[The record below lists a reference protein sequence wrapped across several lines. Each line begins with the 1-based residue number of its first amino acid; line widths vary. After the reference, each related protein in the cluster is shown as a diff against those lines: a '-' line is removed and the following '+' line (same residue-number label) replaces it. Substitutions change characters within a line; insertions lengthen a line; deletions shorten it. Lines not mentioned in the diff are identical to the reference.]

1 MFNKLRYFSAFL
13 FLSFIFSSHAL
24 AWVGDTKKLFENDEY
39 EEVIKIASE
48 HKKDKKR
55 RIGIMF
61 LTFSHLQKYELN
73 DSKSDKR
80 QYKNYMEVLE
90 DNVSISDL
98 DDINYFI
105 EQFDKPEVVK
115 VAQKV
120 LKIAFKNIED
130 VKDIPNLLS
139 FIKSDNKKT
148 RKIALSTVKKFMKAK
163 RKYVNKG
170 GTLRDEG
177 IIVMQDEK
185 LIRALLDHAKDSKA
199 KDVLISIE
207 RPVLA
212 YISDYEGKAVKKI
225 EEKILKAIKK
235 REKKHP
241 ESNWYSAIGKVKDV
255 ALKFEN

>member
-1 MFNKLRYFSAFL
+1 MLKKVNYLIAFL
-13 FLSFIFSSHAL
+13 CFTFSVQAM
-24 AWVGDTKKLFENDEY
+24 AWVDETKKLFENDKY

-80 QYKNYMEVLE
+80 QYKNYLEVLE

-115 VAQKV
+115 VAQKA
-120 LKIAFKNIED
+120 LKVAFKNIED
-130 VKDIPNLLS
+130 VKDVPNLLK
-139 FIKSDNKKT
+139 FIKSENKKT
-148 RKIALSTVKKFMKAK
+148 RKIALGTVKKFMKAK

-170 GTLRDEG
+170 GTLREEG
-177 IIVMQDEK
+177 IVVMQDEQ

-199 KDVLISIE
+199 KDILISIE

-212 YISDYEGKAVKKI
+212 YIGDYEGKAISKI
-225 EEKILKAIKK
+225 EEKILKAIMK
-235 REKKHP
+235 REKKYP
-241 ESNWYSAIGKVKDV
+241 ESSWYSATGKVRD
-255 ALKFEN
+255 AAMTFSDE

>member
-1 MFNKLRYFSAFL
+1 MLKKLSYVIVFICFVFSAQ
-13 FLSFIFSSHAL
+13 AM
-24 AWVGDTKKLFENDEY
+24 AWVADTKKLFENDKY

-80 QYKNYMEVLE
+80 QYKNYLEVLE

-115 VAQKV
+115 VAQKA
-120 LKIAFKNIED
+120 LKVAFKNIED
-130 VKDIPNLLS
+130 VKDIPNLLK
-139 FIKSDNKKT
+139 FIKSENKKT
-148 RKIALSTVKKFMKAK
+148 RKIALDTVKKFMKAK

-170 GTLRDEG
+170 GTLREEG
-177 IIVMQDEK
+177 IVVMQDEQ

-199 KDVLISIE
+199 RDILIAIE

-212 YISDYEGKAVKKI
+212 YIGDYEGKAVSKI
-225 EEKILKAIKK
+225 EQKILKAIMK
-235 REKKHP
+235 REKKYP
-241 ESNWYSAIGKVKDV
+241 ESFWYSATGKVRD
-255 ALKFEN
+255 AAMTFSDE

>member
-1 MFNKLRYFSAFL
+1 MLKKLSYVIGFLCFVFSAQ
-13 FLSFIFSSHAL
+13 AM
-24 AWVGDTKKLFENDEY
+24 AWVEDTKKLFENDKY
-39 EEVIKIASE
+39 EKVIEIAME

-55 RIGIMF
+55 KIGIMF
-61 LTFSHLQKYELN
+61 LTFSHLQMYELN

-80 QYKNYMEVLE
+80 KYKNYLEVLD

-120 LKIAFKNIED
+120 LKLAFKNIED
-130 VKDIPNLLS
+130 VNDVPSLIK
-139 FIKSDNKKT
+139 FIKSENKKT
-148 RKIALSTVKKFMKAK
+148 RKIAMGTVKKFMKAK

-177 IIVMQDEK
+177 VVVMQDEK
-185 LIRALLDHAKDSKA
+185 LIRALLEHAKDSGA
-199 KDVLISIE
+199 KDILISIE

-212 YISDYEGKAVKKI
+212 YIGDYEGKAVNKI
-225 EEKILKAIKK
+225 EQKILKAIMK
-235 REKKHP
+235 REKKYP
-241 ESNWYSAIGKVKDV
+241 ESSWYSATGKVKDV
-255 ALKFEN
+255 AKQFEE